1 LCARDFSAA
10 YAHAGKPFVLS
21 KADPLPTHIPTQK
34 QLHTHIR
41 ADGISR
47 SYGDHRIISDLTLI
61 IDSTHRVGLIGENGA
76 GKSTL
81 LRLLAGTELPDR
93 GTVTR
98 PARTALLWQEVQYAP
113 TDTVEQLIED
123 ALSDIRAIERDLVDA
138 AAALAEAGEA
148 GEAGEAPAPA
158 TDGAPPAGSATHA
171 APEVDPAERYSQAL
185 AAAEAADVWTVEA
198 RRDEILAGL
207 GVAGIPLT
215 RRLEEVSGGQ
225 RSRFALAALLLARPS
240 ALLLDEPTNHLDDSA
255 TEFLRT
261 QLIAWPGPVVF
272 ASHDRAFL
280 DEVATV
286 LVDLDPSRAG
296 AATGGA
302 SDDGGTT
309 GSGGGAT
316 GRRSGPT
323 SIRRSAPTRFGGTY
337 TEYLAEKAAERRRW
351 ETQYAVEQQELRY
364 LDNSVAVTARE
375 IENDKPRPDHDKMGF
390 DFRTGKVQKQV
401 SRRIRNAQGR
411 LTELQDTQVAP
422 PAAVLAF
429 TGIPHGS
436 HALDYES
443 ALLKLRGTHVAGR
456 LHITKLAIEATSSI
470 LVTGANGAGKS
481 TLLGV
486 LAGTVRADGGSV
498 HRRRGLRVAL
508 LEQDVRFTDPTRSPR
523 SIYERTVGERRA
535 ELVPLAGL
543 GLLASRD
550 LDRPTGTLSIGQQRR
565 LALALI
571 IARPPHVFLLDE
583 PTNHLSLDL
592 ATELEDALGTYPGAV
607 IVASHDR
614 WLRRRWEGATL
625 PLRDGVVI
633 GEGDGADAPDQ
644 QDTMPDATEIADN
657 ASVQLV
663 DSRGV

>member
-1 LCARDFSAA
+1 MCARDFSAA
-10 YAHAGKPFVLS
+10 YAHAGNPSNSLS

-81 LRLLAGTELPDR
+81 LRLLAGTELPDT

-98 PARTALLWQEVQYAP
+98 PARTALLWQEVQYEPSA
-113 TDTVEQLIED
+113 TVEQLIED
-123 ALSDIRAIERDLVDA
+123 ALSDIRAIERELVDA
-138 AAALAEAGEA
+138 ATALSNAGETA
-148 GEAGEAPAPA
+148 DE
-158 TDGAPPAGSATHA
+158 S
-171 APEVDPAERYSQAL
+171 YSRAL
-185 AAAEAADVWTVEA
+185 AAAEAADVWTVES

-207 GVAGIPLT
+207 GVAGLPLT
-215 RRLEEVSGGQ
+215 RRLDEVSGGQ

-255 TEFLRT
+255 TDFLRS

-296 AATGGA
+296 APTGGGQGERGQDERGLGEPSQKERGQGGGGN
-302 SDDGGTT
+302 SDDEV
-309 GSGGGAT
+309 SGA
-316 GRRSGPT
+316 T

-337 TEYLAEKAAERRRW
+337 TEYLAERAAERRRW
-351 ETQYAVEQQELRY
+351 EAQYATEQQELRY
-364 LDNSVAVTARE
+364 LDNSVAVTSRE
-375 IENDKPRPDHDKMGF
+375 IENDKPRRDNDKMGF

-401 SRRIRNAQGR
+401 SRRVRNAQGR
-411 LTELQDTQVAP
+411 LDDLQQNQVAP
-422 PAAVLAF
+422 PAKVLAF
-429 TGIPHGS
+429 NGIPHGS
-436 HALDYES
+436 HALDDES

-456 LHITKLAIEATSSI
+456 LHIDKLAIEATSSI

-498 HRRRGLRVAL
+498 RRRKGLRVAL
-508 LEQDVRFTDPTRSPR
+508 LEQDVRFADPTRSPR
-523 SIYERTVGERRA
+523 AIYERTVGERRA

-625 PLRDGVVI
+625 PLRDGVVV
-633 GEGDGADAPDQ
+633 GE
-644 QDTMPDATEIADN
+644 E
-657 ASVQLV
+657 SKQLI
-663 DSRGV
+663 DSRGI

>member
-10 YAHAGKPFVLS
+10 YAHAGNPSNSLS

-81 LRLLAGTELPDR
+81 LRLLAGTELPDT

-98 PARTALLWQEVQYAP
+98 PARTALLWQEVQYEPSA
-113 TDTVEQLIED
+113 TVEQLIED
-123 ALSDIRAIERDLVDA
+123 ALSDIRAIERELVDA
-138 AAALAEAGEA
+138 ATALSNAGETA
-148 GEAGEAPAPA
+148 DE
-158 TDGAPPAGSATHA
+158 S
-171 APEVDPAERYSQAL
+171 YSRAL
-185 AAAEAADVWTVEA
+185 AAAEAADVWTVES

-207 GVAGIPLT
+207 GVAGLPLT
-215 RRLEEVSGGQ
+215 RRLDEVSGGQ

-255 TEFLRT
+255 TDFLRS

-296 AATGGA
+296 APTGGGQGERGQDERGLGEPSQKERGQGGGGN
-302 SDDGGTT
+302 SDDEV
-309 GSGGGAT
+309 SGA
-316 GRRSGPT
+316 T

-337 TEYLAEKAAERRRW
+337 TEYLAERAAERRRW
-351 ETQYAVEQQELRY
+351 EAQYATEQQELRY
-364 LDNSVAVTARE
+364 LDNSVAVTSRE
-375 IENDKPRPDHDKMGF
+375 IENDKPRRDNDKMGF

-401 SRRIRNAQGR
+401 SRRVRNAQGR
-411 LTELQDTQVAP
+411 LDDLQQNQVAP
-422 PAAVLAF
+422 PAKVLAF
-429 TGIPHGS
+429 NGIPHGS
-436 HALDYES
+436 HALDDES

-456 LHITKLAIEATSSI
+456 LHIDKLAIEATSSI

-498 HRRRGLRVAL
+498 HRRKGLRVAL
-508 LEQDVRFTDPTRSPR
+508 LEQDVRFADPTRSPR
-523 SIYERTVGERRA
+523 AIYERTVGERRA

-625 PLRDGVVI
+625 PLRDGVVV
-633 GEGDGADAPDQ
+633 GE
-644 QDTMPDATEIADN
+644 E
-657 ASVQLV
+657 SKQLI
-663 DSRGV
+663 DSRGI

>member
-1 LCARDFSAA
+1 LFRPAPEAQRDRTLPFSSDALARTGLQRCLCPR
-10 YAHAGKPFVLS
+10 GKPFELS
-21 KADPLPTHIPTQK
+21 KADPLPTHISTQK

-81 LRLLAGTELPDR
+81 LRLLAGTELPDT
-93 GTVTR
+93 GKVTR

-113 TDTVEQLIED
+113 SDTVEQLIED
-123 ALSDIRAIERDLVDA
+123 ALSDIRAIERELVDA
-138 AAALAEAGEA
+138 ASALANAGETA
-148 GEAGEAPAPA
+148 
-158 TDGAPPAGSATHA
+158 D
-171 APEVDPAERYSQAL
+171 ERYSRGL
-185 AAAEAADVWTVEA
+185 AAAEAADVWTVES

-215 RRLEEVSGGQ
+215 RRLDEVSGGQ

-240 ALLLDEPTNHLDDSA
+240 ALLLDEPTNHLDDLA
-255 TEFLRT
+255 TDFLRS

-296 AATGGA
+296 APTGGSQGERGQGERGQNERGPGQRSRNERGEGDGGQGDGGD
-302 SDDGGTT
+302 SDDE
-309 GSGGGAT
+309 SRGA
-316 GRRSGPT
+316 T

-351 ETQYAVEQQELRY
+351 EAQYASEQQELRY
-364 LDNSVAVTARE
+364 LDNSVAVTSRE
-375 IENDKPRPDHDKMGF
+375 IENDKPRRDNDKMGF

-401 SRRIRNAQGR
+401 SRRVRNAQGR
-411 LTELQDTQVAP
+411 LDDLQQNQVAP
-422 PAAVLAF
+422 PAKVLAF
-429 TGIPHGS
+429 NGIPHGS
-436 HALDYES
+436 HALDDES

-456 LHITKLAIEATSSI
+456 LHIDKLAIEATSSI

-498 HRRRGLRVAL
+498 HRRKGLRVAL

-523 SIYERTVGERRA
+523 AIYERTVGERRA
-535 ELVPLAGL
+535 ELVPLVGL

-614 WLRRRWEGATL
+614 WLRRRWVGATL
-625 PLRDGVVI
+625 PLRDGVVV
-633 GEGDGADAPDQ
+633 GEQ
-644 QDTMPDATEIADN
+644 
-657 ASVQLV
+657 SKQLV
-663 DSRGV
+663 DSRGI

>member
-1 LCARDFSAA
+1 LFRPAPEAQRDRTLPFSSAA
-10 YAHAGKPFVLS
+10 LARPGLQRCLCPRGKPFELS
-21 KADPLPTHIPTQK
+21 KADPLPTHIPTHK

-81 LRLLAGTELPDR
+81 LRLLAGTELPDT

-113 TDTVEQLIED
+113 SDTVEQLIED
-123 ALSDIRAIERDLVDA
+123 ALSDIRAIEQELVDA
-138 AAALAEAGEA
+138 AAALANAGETA
-148 GEAGEAPAPA
+148 
-158 TDGAPPAGSATHA
+158 D
-171 APEVDPAERYSQAL
+171 ERYSRAL
-185 AAAEAADVWTVEA
+185 AAAEAADVWTVES

-215 RRLEEVSGGQ
+215 RRLDEVSGGQ

-255 TEFLRT
+255 TEFLRS

-296 AATGGA
+296 APTGGGQ
-302 SDDGGTT
+302 SERGQRERGPNERGEGDGGQNDDEAR
-309 GSGGGAT
+309 GA
-316 GRRSGPT
+316 T

-351 ETQYAVEQQELRY
+351 EAQYATEQQELRY

-375 IENDKPRPDHDKMGF
+375 IENDKPRRDNDKMQF

-401 SRRIRNAQGR
+401 SRRVRNAQGR
-411 LTELQDTQVAP
+411 LDELQQNQVAP
-422 PAAVLAF
+422 PAKVLAF
-429 TGIPHGS
+429 SGIPHGS
-436 HALDYES
+436 HALDDES

-456 LHITKLAIEATSSI
+456 LHIDKLAIEATSSI

-498 HRRRGLRVAL
+498 HRRKGLRVAL

-523 SIYERTVGERRA
+523 AIYERTVGERRA

-614 WLRRRWEGATL
+614 WLRRRWAGSTL
-625 PLRDGVVI
+625 PLRDGAVV
-633 GEGDGADAPDQ
+633 GE
-644 QDTMPDATEIADN
+644 E
-657 ASVQLV
+657 SKQLV
-663 DSRGV
+663 DSRGI